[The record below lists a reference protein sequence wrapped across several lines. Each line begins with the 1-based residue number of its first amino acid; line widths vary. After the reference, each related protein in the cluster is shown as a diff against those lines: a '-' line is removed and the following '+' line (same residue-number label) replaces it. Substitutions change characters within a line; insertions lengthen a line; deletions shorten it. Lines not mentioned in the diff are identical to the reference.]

1 VQITVPAEYL
11 ALRIGAAALAPVE
24 VIVTPEPAAKDVS
37 PTPIDATLIC
47 CPAVNTEG
55 GTVTVT
61 AEALDVVTSVLLA
74 SDATKVYVVPV

>member
-1 VQITVPAEYL
+1 LLAVQITVAAEYL
-11 ALRIGAAALAPVE
+11 ALRIGAAAEAPVE
-24 VIVTPEPAAKDVS
+24 VIVTPTPAAKDVR

-61 AEALDVVTSVLLA
+61 AEALDVVTSLFSA
-74 SDATKVYVVPV
+74 SAATKV